1 MASSTVAVQAEKVKH
16 NIVFRDDSESRE
28 GGTFLFPDEQFM
40 RVVEQLGFNR
50 NDGIISLMPLIC
62 YVHDE

>member
-1 MASSTVAVQAEKVKH
+1 VASSTVAVQADKVKH
-16 NIVFRDDSESRE
+16 NIVFRDDTECRD

-40 RVVEQLGFNR
+40 RVAELLGFNR
-50 NDGIISLMPLIC
+50 NDGIISLMPLMC

>member
-1 MASSTVAVQAEKVKH
+1 M
-16 NIVFRDDSESRE
+16 FRDDSESRE